1 MGASKEINLWYIG
14 PFVSDSNQEGED
26 EDGYH
31 CLMVEA
37 TTWSFRS

>member
-14 PFVSDSNQEGED
+14 PFVSDSNQEGEG

-31 CLMVEA
+31 CLMVEGII
-37 TTWSFRS
+37 WRFSS